1 MRRSRLPTSRA
12 VRLAEG
18 IAKDY
23 DKSKEKLLDKI
34 LPVTT
39 QSADYWK
46 ERYAHARSEQWRLG
60 DKLALWSQLI
70 GQSAGL
76 DISRT
81 PSDEEAQAILV
92 GWATQKSL
100 ILDVFA
106 EDWSSP
112 EDAIY
117 DETDTDDTPD
127 SSEDTQ

>member
-1 MRRSRLPTSRA
+1 MRRSANRLPTSRA

-23 DKSKEKLLDKI
+23 DKSKEKLLETI

-39 QSADYWK
+39 LSADYWK

-60 DKLALWSQLI
+60 DKLALWSRLI

-81 PSDEEAQAILV
+81 PSDEESQAILV

-100 ILDVFA
+100 MLDVFA

-112 EDAIY
+112 EDGIY
-117 DETDTDDTPD
+117 DEVAP
-127 SSEDTQ
+127 